1 MNLRS
6 GVHLLQCAFSKPPTN
21 LNNNSCALAVVD
33 SLLAAAASSFSS
45 SSSIRSF
52 ASGHRPA
59 LHPSEAKI
67 MDGKAIAR
75 QMEAEVA
82 AEIAFMT
89 SSKGNRRRPPHL
101 TAVLVGEDPASDTY
115 VANKIKACDRSGIT
129 SDTVRLPDSVSEDA
143 LMKKISQ
150 LNNDSAVDG
159 ILVQLPVPPHIDE
172 RRVCNVSF
180 RWGNKDRLK
189 ERKID

>member
-1 MNLRS
+1 
-6 GVHLLQCAFSKPPTN
+6 
-21 LNNNSCALAVVD
+21 
-33 SLLAAAASSFSS
+33 
-45 SSSIRSF
+45 
-52 ASGHRPA
+52 
-59 LHPSEAKI
+59 

-75 QMEAEVA
+75 LMEAEVA

-89 SSKGNRRRPPHL
+89 SSTSPTAKGNRRRRPPHL

-150 LNNDSAVDG
+150 LNHDPAVDG

-180 RWGNKDRLK
+180 RGEEEEEEC
-189 ERKID
+189 ERERAREKGRERERERASADL